1 MRYLLSIVISFTFSS
16 GVFAQSLL
24 SNTSLFE
31 SGDKL
36 SYSFKAGYSGK
47 TSSVEYIF
55 TEVTETELIGYH
67 RRDDKIIPIK
77 TPQYGIA
84 SYDMCWSVG
93 QKCVFDPAV
102 KLFDKNI
109 KLSDQWVNKFK
120 VTGEDFVS
128 NVSQEVKVTKQ
139 EKVTLKF
146 GEFDA
151 YKIETKG
158 KFNGSTSTNQNF
170 SGTESSELWVA
181 SINNKMTLIKI
192 NYNNSFRDKF
202 SAELDSLP
210 TKTN

>member
-1 MRYLLSIVISFTFSS
+1 MRHLLSIAISLIFAS
-16 GVFAQSLL
+16 GAFAQSLL

-36 SYSFKAGYSGK
+36 SYSFKAGSSGK
-47 TSSVEYIF
+47 ISTIEYIF

-77 TPQYGIA
+77 TTQYGIA
-84 SYDMCWSVG
+84 SYDMCWIVA
-93 QKCVFDPAV
+93 QKCIFDPAV

-109 KLSDQWVNKFK
+109 KLNDQWTNKFK

-139 EKVTLKF
+139 EKVNLKF

-158 KFNGSTSTNQNF
+158 KFNGSTSMNQTY

-181 SINNKMTLIKI
+181 AINNKMTLIKVT
-192 NYNNSFRDKF
+192 YSNSFKDKF
-202 SAELDSLP
+202 SAELDSP
-210 TKTN
+210 PAKAK